1 MIALQIQD
9 QLDGSSKVQDLL
21 DYMASG
27 QSFTY
32 NGGQT
37 CLARIVDYK
46 PETGMVDLV
55 ELPRKD
61 LNPRSPFYGKQPRGP
76 FKMPAQLCWNAIFF

>member
-9 QLDGSSKVQDLL
+9 QLDGSSKVQDLQQ
-21 DYMASG
+21 YMASG

-55 ELPRKD
+55 ELARPTQ
-61 LNPRSPFYGKQPRGP
+61 NPRSPFYRKQPRGP
-76 FKMPAQLCWNAIFF
+76 FQMPAQLVWNAIFF

>member
-1 MIALQIQD
+1 MISLAIQD
-9 QLDGSSKVQDLL
+9 QIDGSSKQQDLL

-27 QSFTY
+27 QSFNY

-37 CLARIVDYK
+37 CLAQIVDYK

-55 ELPRKD
+55 EVERPDTK
-61 LNPRSPFYGKQPRGP
+61 PGCIFYGKQPRGP
-76 FKMPAQLCWNAIFF
+76 FKMPAQLVWNAIFF